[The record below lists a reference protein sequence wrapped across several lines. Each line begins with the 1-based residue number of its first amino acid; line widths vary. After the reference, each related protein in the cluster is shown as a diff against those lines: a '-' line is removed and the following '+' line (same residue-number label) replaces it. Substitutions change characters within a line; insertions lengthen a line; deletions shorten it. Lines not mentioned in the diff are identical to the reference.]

1 MVIPPLRTAATTA
14 ALRRTTHLLVFGSGS
29 CSIRRVP
36 ATDSPGGVFIRR
48 RPAALRA
55 ASHQQD
61 PPLTELAGK
70 TTACRRPPWST
81 TPHFSSGG
89 NSVHFTIFSR
99 SSARCHQFFLL
110 FE

>member
-14 ALRRTTHLLVFGSGS
+14 ALRRATHLLVFGSGS

-48 RPAALRA
+48 RPAALGA

-70 TTACRRPPWST
+70 TTACPRPPWST
-81 TPHFSSGG
+81 TPHFGSGAIP
-89 NSVHFTIFSR
+89 VRFTIFSR
-99 SSARCHQFFLL
+99 S
-110 FE
+110 